1 MEPVI
6 PRGMK
11 INNPGNLRIT
21 KTPWVGK
28 LTPSNDPEFET
39 FWDVEHGIRAA
50 AKIFCIYHLSHKL
63 STIAQFISRWAP
75 PEDSNPTSAYIEFV
89 ARACAVDQNNQF
101 NILDAGNLARMLK
114 AVFRFEQGNDFCTDE
129 QIEIGVREALTSL

>member
-1 MEPVI
+1 MEPMT
-6 PRGMK
+6 RGMK
-11 INNPGNLRIT
+11 INNPGNVRISN
-21 KTPWVGK
+21 TPWVGK
-28 LTPSNDPEFET
+28 VKSSDPAFEEF
-39 FWDVEHGIRAA
+39 DNVEHGIRAA

-89 ARACAVDQNNQF
+89 ARACAIDPNNQY
-101 NILDAGNLARMLK
+101 NVLDAGNLARMLK

-129 QIEIGVREALTSL
+129 QIETGVREALTSL